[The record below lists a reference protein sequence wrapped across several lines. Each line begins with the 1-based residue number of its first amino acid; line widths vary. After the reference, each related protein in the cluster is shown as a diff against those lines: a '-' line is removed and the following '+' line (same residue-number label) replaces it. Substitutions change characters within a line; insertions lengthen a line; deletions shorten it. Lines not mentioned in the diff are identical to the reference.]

1 MAQYLVP
8 DTSVVID
15 GRISAR
21 IKSGELI
28 GRRIVVPEAV
38 VAELEAQANHGRD
51 IGVKGLEE
59 LRRLSEL
66 AKAGKIE
73 LEYVGV
79 RPDLDQ
85 IKLAGGGEIDA
96 MIRDVALEL
105 GASFLTSD
113 QIQFRVAE
121 AMGIDVEY
129 VRPQRDAIKSIS
141 LEKYFTEDTLS
152 VHLKEGAVPM
162 AKRGKVGAFTLM
174 RLSEKPLSD
183 KELRDMSREIFER
196 VKVDPEGYIEMEK
209 IGAAVIQLGPM
220 RIAIAK
226 PPFSDGLEI
235 TAVRPVAKV
244 DLDSYRHATEL
255 KARLGE
261 SQRGILIAGPPGSGK
276 STFAAGV
283 AEYLLKCNY
292 VVKTLESPRDLQV
305 PPEITQYAPLE
316 GSMELSADMLLL
328 VRPDYTI
335 YDELRKTSDFKVF
348 ADMRLAGV
356 GMIGVV
362 HANQPIDAL
371 QRLLGRVELGMIP
384 QVVDT
389 VVFIE
394 KGEVTRVHDVEF
406 LVKVPSGMT
415 ESDLAR
421 PVIVVRDFET
431 KVAEF
436 EMYTYGDEIVVM
448 PVIKLEKKPVWKLA
462 SKEIQKE
469 LAHHV
474 RGHVDVEMLTDN
486 KAVIRVPQDEAAR
499 VIGKSGKNI
508 EQIEKALGMHIDVR
522 TREES
527 PGYTA
532 SAYTASAPSAS
543 APLASAT
550 AASDSIAISPKLE
563 ETARH
568 MIIWLGDQMAGESV
582 EVSIGGDPAFTATVG
597 RRGDIRMAKSS
608 EMAKHILKRLRR
620 GDQIEVRKAKME

>member
-1 MAQYLVP
+1 MAQQLVP

-15 GRISAR
+15 GRISAK
-21 IKSGELI
+21 IKSGELL
-28 GRRIVVPEAV
+28 GRRIVIPEAV

-51 IGVKGLEE
+51 IGIKGLEE
-59 LRRLSEL
+59 LRRLSEM

-96 MIRDVALEL
+96 MIRDVALEM
-105 GASFLTSD
+105 GASFMTSD
-113 QIQFRVAE
+113 SVQFKVAE
-121 AMGIDVEY
+121 AMGLDVEY
-129 VRPQRDAIKSIS
+129 VRPQREAIKPLS

-162 AKRGKVGAFTLM
+162 AKRGKVGTFNLM
-174 RLSEKPLSD
+174 RIAEKPLSD
-183 KELRDMSREIFER
+183 RELRDISREIYER
-196 VKVDPEGYIEMEK
+196 AKADPEGYIEMEK
-209 IGAAVIQLGPM
+209 MGAAVIQLGPM

-244 DLDSYRHATEL
+244 DLESYKHSLEL
-255 KARLGE
+255 KGRLKEG
-261 SQRGILIAGPPGSGK
+261 QRGILIAGPPGSGK

-305 PPEITQYAPLE
+305 PPEITQYGPLE
-316 GSMELSADMLLL
+316 GSMEASADILLL

-335 YDELRKTSDFKVF
+335 YDEVRKTRDFKVF

-362 HANQPIDAL
+362 HANKPIDAL

-394 KGEVTRVHDVEF
+394 KGEVTKVLDVEF
-406 LVKVPSGMT
+406 TVKVPAGMT
-415 ESDLAR
+415 EADLAR
-421 PVIVVRDFET
+421 PVIVVKDFET
-431 KVAEF
+431 GSVEY
-436 EMYTYGDEIVVM
+436 EMYTYGDQIVVM
-448 PVIKLEKKPVWKLA
+448 PVTKVAKKPIWKLA
-462 SKEIQKE
+462 SREIEKE

-474 RGHVDVEMLTDN
+474 RGPVDVEMVTDSS
-486 KAVIRVPQDEAAR
+486 AVIRVPQDEAAR
-499 VIGKSGKNI
+499 VIGKAGKNI

-522 TREES
+522 TRD
-527 PGYTA
+527 TD
-532 SAYTASAPSAS
+532 SAV
-543 APLASAT
+543 
-550 AASDSIAISPKLE
+550 SPKIE

-568 MIIWLGDQMAGESV
+568 IIVWLNDRVGEPV
-582 EVSIGGDPAFTATVG
+582 EVFVGGTPVFTATVG
-597 RRGDIRMAKSS
+597 RRGDIRIAKSS
-608 EMAKHILKRLRR
+608 EMAKQILKKLKQ
-620 GDQIEVRKAKME
+620 GEKIEVQRARLA

>member
-1 MAQYLVP
+1 MAQQLVP

-15 GRISAR
+15 GRISAK
-21 IKSGELI
+21 IKSGELL
-28 GRRIVVPEAV
+28 GRRIVIPEAV

-51 IGVKGLEE
+51 IGIKGLEE

-105 GASFLTSD
+105 GASFMTSD
-113 QIQFRVAE
+113 GVQFKVAE
-121 AMGIDVEY
+121 AMGLDVEY
-129 VRPQRDAIKSIS
+129 VRPQREAIKPLS

-162 AKRGKVGAFTLM
+162 AKRGKVGSFNLI
-174 RLSEKPLSD
+174 RIGEKPLSD
-183 KELRDMSREIFER
+183 RELRDISREIYER
-196 VKVDPEGYIEMEK
+196 AKADPEGYVEMEK
-209 IGAAVIQLGPM
+209 MGAAVIQLGPM

-244 DLDSYRHATEL
+244 DLDSYKHSSEL
-255 KARLGE
+255 KGRLKEG
-261 SQRGILIAGPPGSGK
+261 QRGLLIAGPPGSGK

-305 PPEITQYAPLE
+305 PPEITQYGPLE
-316 GSMELSADMLLL
+316 GSMEASADILLL

-335 YDELRKTSDFKVF
+335 YDEVRKTRDFRVF

-362 HANQPIDAL
+362 HANKPIDAL
-371 QRLLGRVELGMIP
+371 QRLLGRVDLGMIP

-394 KGEVTRVHDVEF
+394 RGEVSKVLDVEF
-406 LVKVPSGMT
+406 TVKVPAGMT
-415 ESDLAR
+415 EADLAR
-421 PVIVVRDFET
+421 PVIVVKDFET
-431 KVAEF
+431 GAVEY

-448 PVIKLEKKPVWKLA
+448 PVTKAAKKPVWKLA
-462 SKEIQKE
+462 SREIEKE
-469 LAHHV
+469 LSHHV
-474 RGHVDVEMLTDN
+474 RGPVDVEMVTDSS
-486 KAVIRVPQDEAAR
+486 AVIRVPQEEAAR
-499 VIGKSGKNI
+499 VIGKAGKNI

-522 TREES
+522 TRDE
-527 PGYTA
+527 
-532 SAYTASAPSAS
+532 AYA
-543 APLASAT
+543 L
-550 AASDSIAISPKLE
+550 SPKIE
-563 ETARH
+563 ETPKH
-568 MIIWLGDQMAGESV
+568 LIIWLGDAAGEPV
-582 EVSIGGDPAFTATVG
+582 EVFVGGTPIFTATVG
-597 RRGDIRMAKSS
+597 RRGDIRIAKSS
-608 EMAKHILKRLRR
+608 EMAKHLLKRLRQ
-620 GDQIEVRKAKME
+620 GDRIEVQKARLE

>member
-1 MAQYLVP
+1 MAQQLVP

-15 GRISAR
+15 GRISAKIR
-21 IKSGELI
+21 SGELL
-28 GRRIVVPEAV
+28 GRRIVIPEAV

-51 IGVKGLEE
+51 IGIKGLEE

-96 MIRDVALEL
+96 MIRDVALEM

-113 QIQFRVAE
+113 SVQFKVAE
-121 AMGIDVEY
+121 AMGLDVEY
-129 VRPQRDAIKSIS
+129 VRPQREAIKPLT

-162 AKRGKVGAFTLM
+162 AKRGKVGSFNLIRIA
-174 RLSEKPLSD
+174 EKPLSD
-183 KELRDMSREIFER
+183 RELRDISREIYER
-196 VKVDPEGYIEMEK
+196 AKADPEGYVEMEK

-244 DLDSYRHATEL
+244 DLESYKHSSEL
-255 KARLGE
+255 KGRLKEG
-261 SQRGILIAGPPGSGK
+261 QRGILIAGPPGSGK

-305 PPEITQYAPLE
+305 PPEITQYGPLE
-316 GSMELSADMLLL
+316 GSMEASADILLL

-335 YDELRKTSDFKVF
+335 YDEVRKTRDFRVF

-362 HANQPIDAL
+362 HANKPIDAL

-394 KGEVTRVHDVEF
+394 KGEVTKVLDVEF
-406 LVKVPSGMT
+406 TVKVPAGMT
-415 ESDLAR
+415 EADLAR
-421 PVIVVRDFET
+421 PVIVVKDFET
-431 KVAEF
+431 GVVEY
-436 EMYTYGDEIVVM
+436 EMYTYGDQIVVM
-448 PVIKLEKKPVWKLA
+448 PVTKAAKKPIWKLA
-462 SKEIQKE
+462 SREIEKE

-474 RGHVDVEMLTDN
+474 RGPVDVEMVTDSS
-486 KAVIRVPQDEAAR
+486 AVIRVPHDEAAK
-499 VIGKSGKNI
+499 VIGKAGRNI

-522 TREES
+522 TRDKDLS
-527 PGYTA
+527 
-532 SAYTASAPSAS
+532 
-543 APLASAT
+543 L
-550 AASDSIAISPKLE
+550 SPKIE

-568 MIIWLGDQMAGESV
+568 IIIWLSDCIGEPV
-582 EVSIGGDPAFTATVG
+582 EVFVGGTPVFTATVG
-597 RRGDIRMAKSS
+597 RRGDIRIVKSS
-608 EMAKHILKRLRR
+608 EMAKHILKRLKQ
-620 GDQIEVRKAKME
+620 GEKIEVQRARMD

>member
-15 GRISAR
+15 GRVSAR
-21 IKSGELI
+21 VKSGDLV

-38 VAELEAQANHGRD
+38 VAELEAQANHGRE
-51 IGVKGLEE
+51 IGTKGLEE

-66 AKAGKIE
+66 AKTGKIE

-113 QIQFRVAE
+113 VVQFKVAQ
-121 AMGIDVEY
+121 AMGIEVEY
-129 VRPQRDAIKSIS
+129 VRPQRGEIKPLSID
-141 LEKYFTEDTLS
+141 KYFTEDTLS
-152 VHLKEGAVPM
+152 VHLKEDAIPM
-162 AKRGKVGAFTLM
+162 AKRGKVGSFALVK
-174 RLSEKPLSD
+174 LDNKPQSER
-183 KELRDMSREIFER
+183 ELRDISREIFER
-196 VKVDPEGYIEMEK
+196 AKVDPEGYVEMERM
-209 IGAAVIQLGPM
+209 GAAVIQLGPM
-220 RIAIAK
+220 RIAIAR

-244 DLDSYRHATEL
+244 DLESYQHSDEL
-255 KARLGE
+255 KARLREG
-261 SQRGILIAGPPGSGK
+261 QRGILIAGPPGSGK

-292 VVKTLESPRDLQV
+292 VVKTMESPRDLQV
-305 PPEITQYAPLE
+305 PPEITQYGPLE
-316 GSMELSADMLLL
+316 GSMEASAEILLL

-335 YDELRKTSDFKVF
+335 YDEVRKTKDFMVF

-362 HANQPIDAL
+362 HANKPIDAL
-371 QRLLGRVELGMIP
+371 QRLLGRVDLGMIP

-394 KGEVTRVHDVEF
+394 KGEVTRVLDVEF
-406 LVKVPSGMT
+406 TVKVPSGMV
-415 ESDLAR
+415 EADLAR
-421 PVIVVRDFET
+421 PVIVVKDFQT
-431 KVAEF
+431 NAAEY

-448 PVIKLEKKPVWKLA
+448 PVSKSGKKPVWKLA
-462 SKEIQKE
+462 SREIEKE

-474 RGHVDVEMLTDN
+474 KGPFEVEMLTDSSL
-486 KAVIRVPQDEAAR
+486 VVRVPQDEAAK
-499 VIGKSGKNI
+499 VIGKSGRNI

-522 TREES
+522 THEDEV
-527 PGYTA
+527 
-532 SAYTASAPSAS
+532 APAMV
-543 APLASAT
+543 PR
-550 AASDSIAISPKLE
+550 IE

-568 MIIWLGDQMAGESV
+568 LVLWIGEGAGESV
-582 EVSIGGDPAFTATVG
+582 DVFVGGDLAFTATIG

-608 EMAKHILKRLRR
+608 EMAKQIIRRMKR
-620 GDQIEVRKAKME
+620 GDRIEVRRTEEQ